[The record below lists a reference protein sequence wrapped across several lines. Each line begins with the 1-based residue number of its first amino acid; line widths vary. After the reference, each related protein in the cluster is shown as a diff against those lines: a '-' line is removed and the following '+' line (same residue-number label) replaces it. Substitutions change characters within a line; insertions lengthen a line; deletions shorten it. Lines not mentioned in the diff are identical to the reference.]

1 MVAPVRYPSGISNAA
16 PWQFFAG
23 MGVENPFFYH
33 QFYDD
38 FDVLPAATDGWT
50 VTNATGTAALSTT
63 LDGGNYVMT
72 TAASA
77 ASFVSIQ
84 RVASSF
90 QPVAGKKLYF
100 VARLS
105 LSDVTNSVVIA
116 GLFPNA
122 ATTPFTGTPANGI
135 WISKASGG
143 TQLVLNVA
151 NNSVVTSTNFPTSAY
166 TLTANT
172 TFDVGI
178 YVTNGMSNTLQGTT
192 ITASVGPTLVSYV
205 PQSGTGTANSTN
217 RAPNIVSTA
226 PLLTTLQATVL
237 APILA
242 VQTGNSSVLSL
253 TSDFVGAFRE
263 R

>member
-1 MVAPVRYPSGISNAA
+1 MVTPVRFPQGISNAA
-16 PWQFFAG
+16 PWQMFAG

-50 VTNATGTAALSTT
+50 LTNATGTAALSIT
-63 LDGGNYVMT
+63 LDGGNFVMT

-77 ASFVSIQ
+77 SSFVSIQ

-100 VARLS
+100 VARLA

-122 ATTPFTGTPANGI
+122 STTPFTGTPANGI
-135 WISKASGG
+135 WISKASGT

-151 NNSVVTSTNFPTSAY
+151 NNSVVTSTNFPTTGY
-166 TLTANT
+166 TLAANVAL
-172 TFDVGI
+172 DVGFE
-178 YVTNGMSNTLQGTT
+178 VTAGSGSGT
-192 ITASVGPTLVSYV
+192 GPTVRGSVAPSLVSYI
-205 PQSGTGTANSTN
+205 PQSGNGSANSTN

-226 PLLTTLQATVL
+226 PLLTTLQATIL
-237 APILA
+237 APIMA

-253 TSDFVGAFRE
+253 TTDFVGAFRE

>member
-1 MVAPVRYPSGISNAA
+1 MAAPSRFPQGLSVSA
-16 PWQFFAG
+16 PWQFFGG
-23 MGVENPFFYH
+23 MGLPNPFYYH
-33 QFYDD
+33 QMADD

-50 VTNATGTAALSTT
+50 LTNATGTVALSTT
-63 LDGGNYVMT
+63 LDGGNFTMT

-77 ASFVSIQ
+77 ANFVSIQ

-90 QPVAGKKLYF
+90 QPTAGKKLYF

-135 WISKASGG
+135 WISKASGS

-166 TLTANT
+166 TLTANAT
-172 TFDVGI
+172 IDVGI
-178 YVTNGMSNTLQGTT
+178 HVTGGQGNSLQGVT
-192 ITASVGPTLVSYV
+192 IQGAVSPNLVSFV
-205 PQSGTGTANSTN
+205 PQSGTGAANSTN

-226 PLLTTLQATVL
+226 PLITTLQATVL
-237 APILA
+237 APIIA

-253 TSDFVGAFRE
+253 TTDFVGAFKE

>member
-1 MVAPVRYPSGISNAA
+1 MVTPVRFPQGVSNAA
-16 PWQFFAG
+16 PWQLFAG

-33 QFYDD
+33 QVYDD
-38 FDVLPAATDGWT
+38 FDVTPATTSGWT
-50 VTNATGTAALSTT
+50 LTNATGTAALSVV
-63 LDGGNYVMT
+63 LDGGNFVMT

-77 ASFVSIQ
+77 SSFVEIQ

-90 QPVAGKKLYF
+90 IPTPGKKLYF
-100 VARLS
+100 VTRIA
-105 LSDVTNSVVIA
+105 LSDITNSVVIA

-122 ATTPFTGTPANGI
+122 STTPFTGTPANGI
-135 WISKASGG
+135 WISKAASS

-151 NNSVVTSTNFPTSAY
+151 NNSVVTSTNFPTTSY
-166 TLTANT
+166 TLANNVTIDLGIHVTAN
-172 TFDVGI
+172 GP
-178 YVTNGMSNTLQGTT
+178 GGTGAT
-192 ITASVGPTLVSYV
+192 ITGSVGPNLVSYV
-205 PQSGTGTANSTN
+205 PQSGNGSAGSTN

-226 PLLTTLQATVL
+226 PLLTTLQATAL

-253 TSDFVGAFRE
+253 TSDFVGCFKE